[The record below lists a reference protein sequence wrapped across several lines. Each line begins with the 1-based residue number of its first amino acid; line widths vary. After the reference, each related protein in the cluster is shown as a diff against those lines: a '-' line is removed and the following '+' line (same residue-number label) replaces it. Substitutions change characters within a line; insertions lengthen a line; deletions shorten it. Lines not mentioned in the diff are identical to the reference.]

1 MLFTHK
7 TRLLAVI
14 ILMATLLF
22 AAGCRASGGQ
32 EPATDETHGEAEH
45 DDDHAH
51 GEETHDESEPHGRI
65 PNENSAAIRITAPT
79 DGAVF
84 QHGDQIIVEVAT
96 ENFDLSQE
104 GYHWHVYVD
113 GSSWGMIMGGRANHV
128 LSGVEPGEHEISAY
142 LSIPSHEEYED
153 GDSVMITVQE

>member
-1 MLFTHK
+1 MLFQRNY
-7 TRLLAVI
+7 RLLAI
-14 ILMATLLF
+14 IFLAAALF
-22 AAGCRASGGQ
+22 MAAGCSSSGNH
-32 EPATDETHGEAEH
+32 EHDEGNPTHSHDDEEH
-45 DDDHAH
+45 DD
-51 GEETHDESEPHGRI
+51 SEPHGRI
-65 PNENSAAIRITAPT
+65 PNENGAAIRITAPT

-84 QHGDQIIVEVAT
+84 QHGDQIVVEVET

-128 LSGVEPGEHEISAY
+128 LNGVEPGEHEISAY

-153 GDSVMITVQE
+153 GHRVMITVQE